1 MASGSTGSPWHIPYP
16 VGEDAYQLTAD
27 LAGLVSQ
34 VSSNLSQIAS
44 TVDGKAENEH
54 THLQADVSGLE
65 DALAGKAPLAHTHQ
79 ISDVSGLSE
88 ALLELTRDTGW
99 RDITGSLRNGWTAT
113 YVHIRRIRERV
124 IMRHNG
130 LDGTAATSNQFI
142 ALATG
147 FAVARMQFEML
158 LNNSSAT
165 VQASGAL
172 NVSTLADVRERAP
185 QTYATEYNG
194 WDMPDAAFPST
205 YPGDPI

>member
-16 VGEDAYQLTAD
+16 VGGDAYALTAD

-44 TVDGKAENEH
+44 TVDGKAEAEH

-79 ISDVSGLSE
+79 IGDVSGLSE

-130 LDGTAATSNQFI
+130 LDGSAATSNSFVT
-142 ALATG
+142 LATG
-147 FAVARMQFEML
+147 FATARMQFGMVI
-158 LNNSSAT
+158 NNLPVAGQ
-165 VQASGAL
+165 VSGAL
-172 NVSTLADVRERAP
+172 GVTTLADVRNRAP

-194 WDMPDAAFPST
+194 WDVPDEAFPST
-205 YPGDPI
+205 YPGVPI

>member
-16 VGEDAYQLTAD
+16 VGEDAYELTAD

-44 TVDGKAENEH
+44 TMDEKAENEH

-65 DALAGKAPLAHTHQ
+65 AALAGKSPRTHTHQ
-79 ISDVSGLSE
+79 IGDVSGLSE
-88 ALLELTRDTGW
+88 ALLDLTRDTGW

-130 LDGTAATSNQFI
+130 LDGSNATGNQFI

-147 FAVARMQFEML
+147 FAIARMQFEMV

-165 VQASGAL
+165 VQVSGSL
-172 NVSTLADVRERAP
+172 NVSTITDVRDRES

-194 WDMPDAAFPST
+194 WDMPDGAFPST